1 MMLDIRHFGPG
12 HRRNDPPA
20 NCKAMYPALIYHDN
34 AIHVME
40 LHFEPG
46 GEMWEHDADHPIL
59 FIVINGKGH
68 VRIDGQEAEMQIGEA
83 ISWPAG
89 KMHKAW
95 AEDVSFTALA
105 IEYEEK

>member
-1 MMLDIRHFGPG
+1 MLDIRHFGPG
-12 HRRNDPPA
+12 YRRNDPPP
-20 NCKAMYPALIYHDN
+20 NCKAMHPAMIYHDN

-59 FIVINGKGH
+59 FIVIHGKGR
-68 VRIDGQEAEMQIGEA
+68 VRLDGQEAEMQAGEA
-83 ISWPAG
+83 ILWPAG

-95 AEDVSFTALA
+95 AQDGPFTALA
-105 IEYEEK
+105 IEYEAK